1 MSKQI
6 GLLVNL
12 YFSHANKKN
21 EQKKNTKL
29 KKKLK
34 NKTTTT
40 TMKTIEFY
48 FTMVNEPLCY
58 KATIKE

>member
-34 NKTTTT
+34 NK
-40 TMKTIEFY
+40 I
-48 FTMVNEPLCY
+48 
-58 KATIKE
+58 